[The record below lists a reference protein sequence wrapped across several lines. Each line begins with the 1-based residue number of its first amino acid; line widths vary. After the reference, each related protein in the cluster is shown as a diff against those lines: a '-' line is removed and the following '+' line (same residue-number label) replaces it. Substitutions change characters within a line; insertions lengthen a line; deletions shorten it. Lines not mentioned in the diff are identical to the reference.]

1 MIGFMFIVAILFFFS
16 CQDDSV
22 AVNQPDV
29 LKPSDIPGYEKYYKP
44 SEFAMMDMF
53 SRDAKWS
60 FYRHKQSEH
69 FIVFWEVGFGKD
81 PNAKSVS
88 ESMRVDVDDLL
99 AKAEQFYLTN
109 IETLK
114 FAEVGQGKSYLD
126 RYKMQI
132 YLLYQEEWLATGS
145 GYDDVIGALWINPST
160 CKPVGSTIA
169 HEIGHSFQYQVYCDK
184 LLNGAAKDFHQGFR
198 YGFGPNGEGGN
209 GFCNLFRL
217 ILKNF
222 LGIMLMFGKL
232 TITVIL
238 ITNGCDMPVTGYLI
252 TGHRNMVLVY
262 WEKYGNNRNIRKIRL

>member
-114 FAEVGQGKSYLD
+114 FAEVDKENLIWIGIRCKS
-126 RYKMQI
+126 I
-132 YLLYQEEWLATGS
+132 YFIKKNGWQL
-145 GYDDVIGALWINPST
+145 V
-160 CKPVGSTIA
+160 
-169 HEIGHSFQYQVYCDK
+169 QV
-184 LLNGAAKDFHQGFR
+184 
-198 YGFGPNGEGGN
+198 
-209 GFCNLFRL
+209 
-217 ILKNF
+217 
-222 LGIMLMFGKL
+222 MM
-232 TITVIL
+232 
-238 ITNGCDMPVTGYLI
+238 M
-252 TGHRNMVLVY
+252 
-262 WEKYGNNRNIRKIRL
+262 

>member
-29 LKPSDIPGYEKYYKP
+29 LKPSDSPGYEKYYKP

-126 RYKMQI
+126 WYKMQI
-132 YLLYQEEWLATGS
+132 YLFYQ
-145 GYDDVIGALWINPST
+145 
-160 CKPVGSTIA
+160 
-169 HEIGHSFQYQVYCDK
+169 
-184 LLNGAAKDFHQGFR
+184 
-198 YGFGPNGEGGN
+198 
-209 GFCNLFRL
+209 
-217 ILKNF
+217 
-222 LGIMLMFGKL
+222 
-232 TITVIL
+232 
-238 ITNGCDMPVTGYLI
+238 
-252 TGHRNMVLVY
+252 
-262 WEKYGNNRNIRKIRL
+262 

>member
-1 MIGFMFIVAILFFFS
+1 
-16 CQDDSV
+16 
-22 AVNQPDV
+22 
-29 LKPSDIPGYEKYYKP
+29 
-44 SEFAMMDMF
+44 MMDMF

-209 GFCNLFRL
+209 GFWEQCAQWQSLQTYPQELFGYHVDVWKANYHRH
-217 ILKNF
+217 
-222 LGIMLMFGKL
+222 
-232 TITVIL
+232 L

>member
-114 FAEVGQGKSYLD
+114 FAEVGQGKSYLCRFID
-126 RYKMQI
+126 TLNMGLI
-132 YLLYQEEWLATGS
+132 DEL
-145 GYDDVIGALWINPST
+145 I
-160 CKPVGSTIA
+160 VGKEVLTRWREVLI
-169 HEIGHSFQYQVYCDK
+169 E
-184 LLNGAAKDFHQGFR
+184 
-198 YGFGPNGEGGN
+198 FG
-209 GFCNLFRL
+209 
-217 ILKNF
+217 
-222 LGIMLMFGKL
+222 
-232 TITVIL
+232 
-238 ITNGCDMPVTGYLI
+238 
-252 TGHRNMVLVY
+252 
-262 WEKYGNNRNIRKIRL
+262 EKE